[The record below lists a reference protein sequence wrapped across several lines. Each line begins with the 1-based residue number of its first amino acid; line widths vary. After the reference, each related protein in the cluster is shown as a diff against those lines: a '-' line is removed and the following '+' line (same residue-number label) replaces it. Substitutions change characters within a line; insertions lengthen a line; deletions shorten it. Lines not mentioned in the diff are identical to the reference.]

1 VAKVNKRSSFQIWQ
15 DVIFALFFREIR
27 SKFNDKLG
35 LGWAVIQPVLFIMV
49 LSILRGKLEGGI
61 THTMPTFIF
70 MVYGMS
76 NILFFNST
84 LGSVSNAMKKNKAL
98 FAFRQVQP
106 LSAIISVALL
116 ELIIQ
121 IFIFFLIYILI
132 YIFRIEIRMDNA
144 LIMMACT
151 LQVWLIA
158 VSLGCIF
165 GVLKSFIPEID
176 KVRSLAMRP
185 LIFISGVF
193 FSLQDLPKDT
203 WQYFDWNPMLHAIEL
218 SRQAVY
224 PSFGAVGVSHS
235 YLSLVTLCIL
245 TFSLGL
251 YVVFWKKA
259 ISV

>member
-1 VAKVNKRSSFQIWQ
+1 MAKVNKRSSFKIWQ
-15 DVIFALFFREIR
+15 DVIFALFLREIR

-49 LSILRGKLEGGI
+49 LSVLRGKLDGGI

-84 LGSVSNAMKKNKAL
+84 LGSVSNAIKKNKSL

-132 YIFRIEIRMDNA
+132 FIFRIEIRMDNA

-151 LQVWLIA
+151 LQIWLIG
-158 VSLGCIF
+158 VSLGGIF

-176 KVRSLAMRP
+176 KIRSLAMRP

-193 FSLQDLPKDT
+193 FSLQDLPKST
-203 WQYFDWNPMLHAIEL
+203 WKYFDWNPLLHALEL

-224 PSFGAVGVSHS
+224 SSFGAVGVSHS
-235 YLSLVTLCIL
+235 YLSMVTISML
-245 TFSLGL
+245 TFSLCL
-251 YVVFWKKA
+251 YIVFWKKA